1 MTMIDGWVGEKVDS
15 NPLVVPDLEPAPQHV
30 ASEVISTE
38 SIPKPEGDGEQSF
51 IVKLAAAVVL
61 VAALGGIGVV
71 GWPFISGYIFSED
84 PPAALPFDA
93 EATQQ
98 LVMQDGT
105 IYLEGSVPDDAAS
118 NMIQSAMEAAVGES
132 RVINNFVISS
142 DAVFDPSLP
151 IQLTV
156 AETVLF
162 QTGASNVADNYRPLI
177 GLAVELMKS
186 REEAIL
192 TIIGH
197 TDDIGDEA
205 LNLRLSSERAQATA
219 DALVALGIDPTR
231 LMTEG
236 RGESQPLVSNDTR
249 EGRQTNRRVEFL
261 ISGLLG

>member
-1 MTMIDGWVGEKVDS
+1 MTVIDGWVGEKVDS
-15 NPLVVPDLEPAPQHV
+15 NPLVVPNLEPAPQHV
-30 ASEVISTE
+30 AAEVPSTD
-38 SIPKPEGDGEQSF
+38 SVVRSQGDGEHSF

-61 VAALGGIGVV
+61 VAALGGIGAA
-71 GWPFISGYIFSED
+71 GWPYLSEYLFAD
-84 PPAALPFDA
+84 GPPVALPFDA

-98 LVMQDGT
+98 LVIKDGA
-105 IYLEGSVPDDAAS
+105 IYLEGMVPDDAAS
-118 NMIQSAMEAAVGES
+118 NLIQSAMENAVGES
-132 RVINNFVISS
+132 QVINNFEISS

-177 GLAVELMKS
+177 GLAVQLMES

-192 TIIGH
+192 TIVGH
-197 TDDIGDEA
+197 TDDIGEEE

-219 DALVALGIDPTR
+219 DALISLGVDSTR

-236 RGESQPLVSNDTR
+236 RGESEPLVSNDTR

>member
-1 MTMIDGWVGEKVDS
+1 MTVIDGWVGEKVDS
-15 NPLVVPDLEPAPQHV
+15 NPLIVPDLEPAPQQV
-30 ASEVISTE
+30 AAEAISTE
-38 SIPKPEGDGEQSF
+38 SDAQPQGDGEHSF
-51 IVKLAAAVVL
+51 IVKLAAVVVL

-71 GWPFISGYIFSED
+71 GWPYISEYFFTED
-84 PPAALPFDA
+84 VPAALPFDA

-98 LVMQDGT
+98 LVMKDGT
-105 IYLEGSVPDDAAS
+105 IYLEGMVPDDASS
-118 NMIQSAMEAAVGES
+118 NLIQNAMEDAVGES
-132 RVINNFVISS
+132 RVINNFEISS
-142 DAVFDPSLP
+142 DAIFDPSLP

-162 QTGASNVADNYRPLI
+162 QTGASNVAENYRPLI
-177 GLAVELMKS
+177 RLAVELMKS

-192 TIIGH
+192 TIVGH
-197 TDDIGDEA
+197 TDDIGDEE

-219 DALVALGIDPTR
+219 DALISLGIDSDR